1 MDKKERTWASKVNL
15 NIPEI
20 FDLSLGKSKHLSKV
34 SLSNFCLST
43 STRLS
48 SRFMKAAT
56 AARTFV
62 RNCQYLTFGEGADDV
77 CCYVHC
83 AYDLYPVMLIGNL
96 QVNPRIVTFRRFPAS
111 VDISRFRFLIC
122 RNLRYSE
129 PSFIKSSHI
138 LTWQTP
144 QFPVLEGQPEVN
156 LYEKKYW

>member
-1 MDKKERTWASKVNL
+1 MNL
-15 NIPEI
+15 KNPEI
-20 FDLSLGKSKHLSKV
+20 FDQSLGKSKHLSKV

-62 RNCQYLTFGEGADDV
+62 RNCQYLTFGDDV

-111 VDISRFRFLIC
+111 VDITRFRFLIGTC
-122 RNLRYSE
+122 DKE

-138 LTWQTP
+138 LTCQTP